1 MPADLYALLKE
12 KIMIMDGAMG
22 TMLQAQGMTP
32 GMCPELFGVENP
44 SILQEVHYQYVQAGA
59 DIIETNTFGGNR
71 YKLAEYGLQD
81 RVEEINAEAVN
92 IARRAAS
99 GRALVAAS
107 IGPTGRLL
115 FPMGEVRF
123 DDLYGAFAEQVKAC
137 ERAGAD
143 LISIET
149 MTDIGEM
156 RAALIAARETT
167 RLPVI
172 CHLTFEISGRT
183 MTGTDPLSALII
195 LEAFQPLAIGANCSG
210 GGRELLPVIEQMGR
224 HSGVFLSVEPNAG
237 LPRLINEKTV
247 FPDSP
252 EEMAENS
259 LRLRQAGANLI
270 GGCCGS
276 TPAHIQAIARV
287 LKGLAPAARNGKG
300 LRAFASRSRYII
312 MGDSQPLAFIGERI
326 NPTARKLLAKD
337 IKEGRMALVVEE
349 AKKQDAAGAPILDVN
364 MGVPGIDEVQ
374 TMGNA
379 VLAIQTAVD
388 LPLSI
393 DSTNPGAIEEGL
405 KNFVGRALIN
415 STTGEKKNLEAILP
429 LARKYGAAVLG
440 LCIDEQGIPPT
451 AAKRVEVA
459 GKIVRKA
466 RSCGLRDEDIFVDC
480 LVQTASAEQ
489 GQVMETLEAIRTVK
503 NKYGVGTV
511 LGISNVSHGL
521 PARDILNSNYLAMA
535 WAAGLDLPILNPFDE
550 RMMDVCRAAAVLM
563 NRDPSCQ
570 KYIEAYRDRAAAA
583 SAPSKLRAAIC
594 QQCNIPELV
603 GRSSGDGKLPDVA
616 AAVPPE
622 GEPDVLA
629 SLEKAVLQGD
639 SAGIRDLIN
648 RALADKVYSP
658 LDLIN
663 KGMIPGIEKAGEMYD
678 QKKYFLPQ
686 LMAAA
691 EAMKTAFALIKPHL
705 DSDTGV
711 MRGVVVLAT
720 VEGDIHDIGKNIVAV
735 MLENYGFKVV
745 DLGKDVKA
753 RDIID
758 AAQREKA
765 DIVGLSALMTTTMPR
780 MGEVIKMI
788 RDHKLSCRVM
798 VGGAVLNQ
806 EYADSIGADA
816 FSQDARQA
824 ILVAQK
830 LVAKRKR

>member
-12 KIMIMDGAMG
+12 KILIMDGAMG
-22 TMLQAQGMTP
+22 TMLQARGMTP

-44 SILQEVHYQYVQAGA
+44 GILQEVHYQYVQAGA

-81 RVEEINAEAVN
+81 RVEEINAEAVRV
-92 IARRAAS
+92 ARRAAS
-99 GRALVAAS
+99 GKAMVAAS

-115 FPMGEVRF
+115 FPMGEVHF
-123 DDLYGAFAEQVKAC
+123 DDLYEVFAEQVRAC
-137 ERAGAD
+137 EKAGAD

-172 CHLTFEISGRT
+172 CHLTFENSGRT

-224 HSGVFLSVEPNAG
+224 HSGGFLSVEPNAG
-237 LPRLINEKTV
+237 MPRLINEQTV

-287 LKGLAPAARNGKG
+287 LKGMAPAARSPKG
-300 LRAFASRSRYII
+300 LRALASRSRYVMIAET
-312 MGDSQPLAFIGERI
+312 QPLAFIGERI
-326 NPTARKLLAKD
+326 NPTARKLLAQD
-337 IKEGRMALVVEE
+337 IKEGRMSRVVEE
-349 AKKQDAAGAPILDVN
+349 AKKQVAVGAPVLDIN
-364 MGVPGIDEVQ
+364 MGVPGIDEAK
-374 TMGNA
+374 TMGDA
-379 VLAIQTAVD
+379 VLAVQSAVD
-388 LPLSI
+388 LPLSL
-393 DSTNPGAIEEGL
+393 DSTNPQAIEEGL

-415 STTGEKKNLEAILP
+415 STTGEKKNLETILP

-440 LCIDEQGIPPT
+440 LCLDEQGIPPT

-466 RSCGLRDEDIFVDC
+466 RSCGLRDEDIYIDC

-503 NKYGVGTV
+503 SKYGVGTV

-550 RMMDVCRAAAVLM
+550 RMMDACRAAAVLL

-570 KYIEAYRDRAAAA
+570 KYIEAYRDRAGAA
-583 SAPSKLRAAIC
+583 SAPSTLRGAIC
-594 QQCNIPELV
+594 QQCNIPELIV
-603 GRSSGDGKLPDVA
+603 QSSGAAKPQEA
-616 AAVPPE
+616 AAVSPPE
-622 GEPDVLA
+622 SPANMLA
-629 SLEKAVLQGD
+629 SLESAVLQGD
-639 SAGIRDLIN
+639 RAGIENLIN
-648 RALADKVYSP
+648 RALAEKEYSP

-663 KGMIPGIEKAGEMYD
+663 KGLIPGIEKAGDMYD

-686 LMAAA
+686 LMGAA
-691 EAMKTAFALIKPHL
+691 EAMKNAFAMIKPHL
-705 DSDTGV
+705 ESDSGV

-720 VEGDIHDIGKNIVAV
+720 VEGDIHDIGKNIVSV

-753 RDIID
+753 RDIVE
-758 AAQREKA
+758 AAEREKA

-780 MGEVIKMI
+780 MGEVIKLI
-788 RDHKLSCRVM
+788 QDRKLPCRVM